1 MRHQQSPVRRRWRE
15 QLGVLLVSACASF
28 VCPRCEAQ
36 AQAWPTRLVK
46 IIVPFPPG
54 NASDLAARGI
64 SEALSTRIGQPVVVE
79 NRAGA
84 SGLIGTDM
92 VAKAAGDGQTLLVTS
107 SAFGITPWVMKNISY
122 DVERDFT
129 PVNLIAWTAMI
140 IVANEQLGVHSVAE
154 LIAVLK
160 ANPGRY
166 NYGHIGAGSLSN
178 MVMELFKLGAGVD
191 VVAVPYKG
199 SGQAMADII
208 GGQLPLMFDGITSAY
223 PHVRAGRLRGLAVSS
238 REPSQFAPGIPP
250 LAQSGV
256 AGLRD
261 YDVRAWIGMLVPSST
276 PVALVERINGVM
288 NQVLQDADV
297 RERLLKT
304 NLDPYDSQT
313 PQDAARALRVE
324 YVKWSRVAREAH
336 IEQQ

>member
-1 MRHQQSPVRRRWRE
+1 MIFRLLSIAALLALVSSAAQAQPFPARPVHIVVATPAGGVTDL
-15 QLGVLLVSACASF
+15 LGRAIAQKLAPLWNQAVIVDNRPGAAGIIGAEFVSHAAPDGYTLLVSDSSKF
-28 VCPRCEAQ
+28 VIDPHLYKKL
-36 AQAWPTRLVK
+36 P
-46 IIVPFPPG
+46 
-54 NASDLAARGI
+54 
-64 SEALSTRIGQPVVVE
+64 
-79 NRAGA
+79 
-84 SGLIGTDM
+84 
-92 VAKAAGDGQTLLVTS
+92 
-107 SAFGITPWVMKNISY
+107 Y

-140 IVANEQLGVHSVAE
+140 IVTNEQLGVHSVAE

-313 PQDAARALRVE
+313 PQDAARALRAE